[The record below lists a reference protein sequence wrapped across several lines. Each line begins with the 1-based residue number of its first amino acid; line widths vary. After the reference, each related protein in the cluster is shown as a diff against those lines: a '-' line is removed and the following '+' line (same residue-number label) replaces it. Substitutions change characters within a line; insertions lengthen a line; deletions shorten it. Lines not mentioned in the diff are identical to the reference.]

1 LNNESFTKEKR
12 MKIKSLIA
20 ALAITTLL
28 GSCMK
33 DEDIQPQQ
41 PVSGLSIV
49 HASPTTENLDVYV
62 DNTKAVADLA
72 YTKKVDYLNLFPGN
86 RKLTITKKGIQ
97 TPLFAEQLTLK
108 DYFGYTLFIVDQL
121 ETVKFLFLEDD
132 LTKPATGKAK
142 VRFVN
147 LSPDAPAL
155 NLSIAGKETDL
166 VTNKLFKEYST
177 FAEIDAA
184 EKVTFNVKNKGTG
197 GLETSLTDVKIE
209 AGGIYTIWVKGLKA
223 TTTGDTKLGVAVFQH
238 K

>member
-1 LNNESFTKEKR
+1 

-33 DEDIQPQQ
+33 DQEIQPQQ
-41 PVSGLSIV
+41 PVAGLSIV
-49 HASPTTENLDVYV
+49 QASPTTENLDVYV
-62 DNTKAVADLA
+62 DSTRAVSDLA
-72 YTKKVDYLNLFPGN
+72 YAKKVDYLNLFPGN
-86 RKLTITKKGIQ
+86 RRLAVKKKGSQ
-97 TPLFAEQLTLK
+97 TTLLAEQLTLK
-108 DYFGYTLFIVDQL
+108 DYIGYTLFIVDQL

-132 LTKPATGKAK
+132 LAKPANGKAK

-155 NLSIAGKETDL
+155 NLSITGKEADL

-184 EKVTFNVKNKGTG
+184 EKVTFNVKNKETG
-197 GLETSLTDVKIE
+197 ALETSIADVKVD
-209 AGGIYTIWVKGLKA
+209 AGGIYTIWVKGLKSA
-223 TTTGDTKLGVAVFQH
+223 TDSKKLGVAIFQH

>member
-1 LNNESFTKEKR
+1 MFTKEKR

-33 DEDIQPQQ
+33 DDDIQPQQ

-49 HASPTTENLDVYV
+49 QASPTTESLDVYV
-62 DNTKAVADLA
+62 DNTKAVFDLT

-86 RKLTITKKGIQ
+86 RKLSITKKGSQ
-97 TPLFAEQLTLK
+97 TTLLAEQLTLK
-108 DYFGYTLFIVDQL
+108 DYIGYTLFIVDQL

-132 LTKPATGKAK
+132 LSKPASGKAK

-155 NLSIAGKETDL
+155 SLSISGKETDL

-177 FAEIDAA
+177 FVEVDAA
-184 EKVTFNVKNKGTG
+184 QKVTFNVKNKGTG
-197 GLETSLTDVKIE
+197 AVETSIADVKVD
-209 AGGIYTIWVKGLKA
+209 AGGLYTIWVKGLKSA
-223 TTTGDTKLGVAVFQH
+223 TDDKKLGVAVFQH